1 VTIRPGFSE
10 TVPEIRLTFRTNF
23 LPDFVRVFFLFFRFY
38 SVFLMLFFRI
48 ETVLDLVCYFP
59 DEKMVPVLRTEQ

>member
-1 VTIRPGFSE
+1 
-10 TVPEIRLTFRTNF
+10 
-23 LPDFVRVFFLFFRFY
+23 
-38 SVFLMLFFRI
+38 MLFFRI